1 MAMEM
6 AMATATPNENTIL
19 FNPSVPF
26 DPSTVYY
33 KPLIYTKAAA
43 AKNRLI
49 IQQNYKFK
57 EDDICPICIDSMW
70 GKSVIYTPC
79 KHKFHSKCFFMLL
92 SSGGDSKYKCPLCRH
107 ELMFA
112 LLKLYGSLRFTGIN
126 TIIDVI
132 NSIDPDIIII
142 ETEIISDNDEVEV
155 EDEDEGE
162 HEDDTAGDTEDEGE
176 VENDA
181 AGEVE
186 NDAAGEVENDA
197 AGEHEDEGE
206 GEDEDDTEHESE
218 DEDEVVIVI

>member
-6 AMATATPNENTIL
+6 AMATQNEQNENTIL

-142 ETEIISDNDEVEV
+142 ETEIISDNDEDEV
-155 EDEDEGE
+155 ESENEGE
-162 HEDDTAGDTEDEGE
+162 NEGEGEGDT
-176 VENDA
+176 
-181 AGEVE
+181 
-186 NDAAGEVENDA
+186 AGEVENDA

-218 DEDEVVIVI
+218 DEDEVVVVI

>member
-1 MAMEM
+1 MAMAM
-6 AMATATPNENTIL
+6 ATATATPNENIIL

-57 EDDICPICIDSMW
+57 EDDTCPICIDSMW

-92 SSGGDSKYKCPLCRH
+92 ASGGDSKYKCPLCRH

-132 NSIDPDIIII
+132 NSIDPDIIILDMVI
-142 ETEIISDNDEVEV
+142 VT

-162 HEDDTAGDTEDEGE
+162 NENENEDEDEDDAAGDTENEHESEGE
-176 VENDA
+176 NED
-181 AGEVE
+181 
-186 NDAAGEVENDA
+186 
-197 AGEHEDEGE
+197 EHEDEGE
-206 GEDEDDTEHESE
+206 N
-218 DEDEVVIVI
+218 EVNLVI